1 VRNLGR
7 EGAIGEG
14 IKGKGGGARESA
26 PALFEVQQ
34 LEKIFYALGGGA
46 MQPRHLELAVHS
58 EINLAPKCVAFLK
71 NTRVSDYLQAV
82 RATTTAR
89 ALDCSC
95 RAPRTTAQLSRP

>member
-1 VRNLGR
+1 MER
-7 EGAIGEG
+7 
-14 IKGKGGGARESA
+14 KGGGAECV

-58 EINLAPKCVAFLK
+58 EINLAPKRVAFLK
-71 NTRVSDYLQAV
+71 NTRVSDNSKAA